1 MNEEDSIKQVAQ
13 VFQNMGAEDETAQ
26 KMASQLVKRAEQKA
40 RENKSDKI
48 IELQRLL
55 ELSVYGAQG
64 LLKPDEKDDFDEK

>member
-1 MNEEDSIKQVAQ
+1 MKEEESIKQVTK

-26 KMASQLVKRAEQKA
+26 TMASQLVKRAEQKA

>member
-26 KMASQLVKRAEQKA
+26 MMASQLVKRAEQKA

>member
-1 MNEEDSIKQVAQ
+1 MKEEDSIKQVTK

-64 LLKPDEKDDFDEK
+64 LLKPDKKDDFDEK